1 MANPTGPFKLPP
13 LPWDQAAL
21 DPVVS
26 ARTIEFHYGKHHS
39 TYVTKLN
46 ELVAGTRFADLPL
59 EQVIKETAKGEE
71 NRKIFNNAAQAWN
84 HTFFWNCL
92 KPKGGGKPS
101 GKLASR
107 IDSDLGGY
115 DAFREKFSTAAV
127 DCFGSGWAWLVDR
140 DGKLDVVATS
150 NAGTPLTT
158 GATPL
163 LTIDVWEHAYYLDY
177 QNRRPDFTHAVIDK
191 LLNWDFAAQCLERA
205 GSAERKAA

>member
-1 MANPTGPFKLPP
+1 MADKPGPFQLPP
-13 LPWDQAAL
+13 LPWDPAAL
-21 DPVVS
+21 EPVVS
-26 ARTIEFHYGKHHS
+26 ARTIEFHYGKHHR

-59 EQVIKETAKGEE
+59 EQVIQETASGEE
-71 NRKIFNNAAQAWN
+71 NRKLFNNAAQTWN

-92 KPKGGGKPS
+92 KPGGGGKPS

-115 DAFREKFSTAAV
+115 DGFRENFAKAAIE
-127 DCFGSGWAWLVDR
+127 CFGSGWAWLVDR
-140 DGKLDVVATS
+140 GGKLEIVATS
-150 NAGTPLTT
+150 NAGTPITA

-177 QNRRPDFTHAVIDK
+177 QNRRPDFTHGVIDK
-191 LLNWDFAAQCLERA
+191 LLNWDFATQCLEKA
-205 GSAERKAA
+205 GSAHRKAA